1 MKRYLLPI
9 LFAAITAGAE
19 EPSMNQ
25 VRETL
30 RVETAGGK
38 VLVHV
43 TVNNGTDKPIWAPAA
58 LVRAKALT
66 RREFDVRAKGA
77 PVDYTGRMVKRGPI
91 TADDFVKVN
100 PHAKVENTIDITDS
114 YAWASAPRT
123 YTLGIEGSYLPDVA
137 LLDRPTPVTT
147 VPVEFFR

>member
-9 LFAAITAGAE
+9 LFAAISAGAE
-19 EPSMNQ
+19 EPLMNQ
-25 VRETL
+25 VSESL

-58 LVRAKALT
+58 LVRAKMLT
-66 RREFDVRAKGA
+66 RREFDVRSKGE
-77 PVDYTGRMVKRGPI
+77 PVQYSGRMVKRGPI
-91 TADDFVKVN
+91 TAGDFVKVD

-114 YAWASAPRT
+114 YEWAPTPRA
-123 YTLGIEGSYLPDVA
+123 YTLGIEGSYLTDVA
-137 LLDRPTPVTT
+137 LLERPTPVTT
-147 VPVEFFR
+147 APVEFVR